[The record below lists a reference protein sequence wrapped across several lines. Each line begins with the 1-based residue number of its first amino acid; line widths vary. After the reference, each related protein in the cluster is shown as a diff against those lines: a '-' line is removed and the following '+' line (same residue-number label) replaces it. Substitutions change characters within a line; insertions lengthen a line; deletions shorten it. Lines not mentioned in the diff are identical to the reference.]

1 LWKIDIMNRK
11 AYNAVTL
18 GLVWMASLGVVFV
31 LGILSAFAF
40 HLGPGAGSGSGD
52 LTLDQRA
59 MMLEIER
66 QTGESADIASI
77 MAVGSGEDVPVQ
89 LEQALRGV
97 LRVSNPAER
106 QRAAVLLVRGLPTR
120 VLMGG
125 IRLLQGIPASPG
137 RDQVLG
143 VFLETWAS
151 EDGRRSMVFATSLQA
166 AAEREL
172 AIQSVLRGWSRVEP
186 SLAWAW
192 VLEQSGS
199 SGRAERW
206 LSIIVSS
213 MGAVD
218 RTTAFQ
224 LLEKMPPSNFRDN
237 MSGVIMEQ
245 ILSIQTPREAM
256 DWLGEFPGGGVVL
269 AATQLAETWAV
280 TEPEAAAKWLYRSYP
295 ENVDGFAGVL
305 SEWAYVDP
313 VAATD
318 WVWAAFAG
326 EDRRDLMDLVA
337 QEWIDNEG
345 PAPLASWINS
355 IGPHSA
361 LDGAIGMIALQTVDL
376 DPAMAMVWAQSLM
389 DEDNRSTLEIVLGRR
404 WIKMAPQDA
413 ENRLPQYVR
422 SESARAALLE
432 PEEEVY
438 YAIEEEALAED
449 EGDPDSD
456 TDPVQ

>member
-1 LWKIDIMNRK
+1 MNRK

-18 GLVWMASLGVVFV
+18 GLVWMASLGAVFV

-40 HLGPGAGSGSGD
+40 HLGPGAGSGTGD

-66 QTGESADIASI
+66 HTGEPADIASI
-77 MAVGSGEDVPVQ
+77 MAVGSGEDLPLQ

-97 LRVSNPAER
+97 LRVSDPEQR
-106 QRAAVLLVRGLPTR
+106 QRSGVLLVSGLPSR
-120 VLMGG
+120 VLMGS
-125 IRLLQGIPASPG
+125 IRLLQGIPPSPG

-143 VFLETWAS
+143 VFLETWSS
-151 EDGRRSMVFATSLQA
+151 EDGRRAMVFATSLQS

-172 AIQSVLRGWSRVEP
+172 AIQSVLRGWSRIEP
-186 SLAWAW
+186 SRAWAW

-199 SGRAERW
+199 AGRAERW

-213 MGAVD
+213 MGALD

-237 MSGVIMEQ
+237 MSAVIMEQ
-245 ILSIQTPREAM
+245 ILSVQTPREAM
-256 DWLGEFPGGGVVL
+256 DWLGEFPGGGAVL
-269 AATQLAETWAV
+269 AAIQLAETWAV

-295 ENVDGFAGVL
+295 ENVDAFAGVL
-305 SEWAYVDP
+305 GEWIYVDP
-313 VAATD
+313 ESAAN
-318 WVWAAFAG
+318 WVWTAFAG

-337 QEWIDNEG
+337 QEWINNEG

-376 DPAMAMVWAQSLM
+376 DPAMAMVWAQSLV

-404 WIKMAPQDA
+404 WLKMAPQDA
-413 ENRLPQYVR
+413 ANRLPQYVR

-432 PEEEVY
+432 MEADVY
-438 YAIEEEALAED
+438 YAIEEEPFAED
-449 EGDPDSD
+449 EGDLEPDIE
-456 TDPVQ
+456 PVQ

>member
-1 LWKIDIMNRK
+1 MNRK

-18 GLVWMASLGVVFV
+18 GLIWMASLGVVFV

-40 HLGPGAGSGSGD
+40 HLGPGAGSGTGD

-66 QTGESADIASI
+66 QTGEPADIAAI

-89 LEQALRGV
+89 LEQALRGA
-97 LRVSNPAER
+97 LRVSDPDQR
-106 QRAAVLLVRGLPTR
+106 QRSAVLLVRGLPSR
-120 VLMGG
+120 VLMGS

-151 EDGRRSMVFATSLQA
+151 EDGRRAMVFATSLQA

-172 AIQSVLRGWSRVEP
+172 AIHSVLRGWSRVEP

-199 SGRAERW
+199 AGRAERW

-224 LLEKMPPSNFRDN
+224 LLEKMPASNFRDN

-245 ILSIQTPREAM
+245 ILSVQTPREAM
-256 DWLGEFPGGGVVL
+256 DWLGEFPGSGVVL

-305 SEWAYVDP
+305 GEWVYVDP
-313 VAATD
+313 ATAAD
-318 WVWAAFAG
+318 WVWTAFAG
-326 EDRRDLMDLVA
+326 DDRRDLMDLVA
-337 QEWIDNEG
+337 QEWIGNEG

-355 IGPHSA
+355 VGPHIA

-376 DPAMAMVWAQSLM
+376 DPAMAMVWAQSLV
-389 DEDNRSTLEIVLGRR
+389 DDDNRSTLEIVLGRR

-413 ENRLPQYVR
+413 ANRLPQYVR

-432 PEEEVY
+432 PEEPVY
-438 YAIEEEALAED
+438 YAVEEEDYAEVEED
-449 EGDPDSD
+449 MEAD
-456 TDPVQ
+456 TEPVQ